1 MLMDAVGGVVA
12 SAKQTA
18 PQVNPLEV
26 RLFGFIG
33 CGIAACI
40 TLQVDVSRRQW
51 QLTQF
56 PTCSMHAIAA
66 GGYVQHSY
74 SH

>member
-26 RLFGFIG
+26 RFLH
-33 CGIAACI
+33 
-40 TLQVDVSRRQW
+40 L
-51 QLTQF
+51 
-56 PTCSMHAIAA
+56 HAIYAIICKDGPGQA
-66 GGYVQHSY
+66 GLNRASRCSSCSCTCTQA
-74 SH
+74 